1 MVECRRLKAF
11 IMVTNT
17 GRVIQIKKGKQ
28 EITEKQHSSSLKT
41 KNHRPWFTLSNK
53 KWQDGEHKILISEG
67 CGTRERAILLLEF
80 LCQPLSQITT
90 HCLIPNPNPKPTALR
105 NYYYYFSTSSLAITH
120 THTHTHTTPTL
131 LTFTVRQH
139 LHGTKR

>member
-1 MVECRRLKAF
+1 ML
-11 IMVTNT
+11 
-17 GRVIQIKKGKQ
+17 
-28 EITEKQHSSSLKT
+28 
-41 KNHRPWFTLSNK
+41 LSNK
-53 KWQDGEHKILISEG
+53 KWQDGEHKILITEG

-90 HCLIPNPNPKPTALR
+90 HCLIPNPNPKPTAALR
-105 NYYYYFSTSSLAITH
+105 YCYCYYTH
-120 THTHTHTTPTL
+120 TPTL